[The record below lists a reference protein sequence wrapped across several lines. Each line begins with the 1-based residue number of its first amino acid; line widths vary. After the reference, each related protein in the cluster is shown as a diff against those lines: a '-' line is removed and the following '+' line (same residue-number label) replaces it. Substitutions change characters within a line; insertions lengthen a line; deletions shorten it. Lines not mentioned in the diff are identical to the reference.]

1 MVLVGLV
8 VRKGSRTRGWNR
20 RWGEGRRGKRMG
32 GMGGQGKGGE
42 GRVVQKI
49 IFMSFWPPLARILV
63 CSGAPDVT

>member
-32 GMGGQGKGGE
+32 GWESRAREERAVLYRKKFSSHFGLL
-42 GRVVQKI
+42 
-49 IFMSFWPPLARILV
+49 WPEF
-63 CSGAPDVT
+63 

>member
-32 GMGGQGKGGE
+32 GWE
-42 GRVVQKI
+42 SR
-49 IFMSFWPPLARILV
+49 AREERAVLYRK
-63 CSGAPDVT
+63 